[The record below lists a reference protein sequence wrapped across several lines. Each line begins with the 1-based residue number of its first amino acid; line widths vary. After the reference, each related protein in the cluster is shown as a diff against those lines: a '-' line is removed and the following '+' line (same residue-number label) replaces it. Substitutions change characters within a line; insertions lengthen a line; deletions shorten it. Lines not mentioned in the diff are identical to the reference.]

1 MMTYLQ
7 ASWGYILMIG
17 GLFLTLVI
25 LMIMDGPAQR
35 RDALRR
41 EDDQHR
47 RDAKA
52 ATGVTVP
59 VSQAQG
65 SPSKNPGA
73 MTT

>member
-1 MMTYLQ
+1 MMTYLE
-7 ASWGYILMIG
+7 ASWGYIVMIG
-17 GLFLTLVI
+17 GVFVTLVI

-47 RDAKA
+47 QQAQFVP
-52 ATGVTVP
+52 GVTAP
-59 VSQAQG
+59 SQAHG

-73 MTT
+73 MAT